1 MDLCS
6 YLKPVQILQSLEI
19 GVTESVTCQEWISIM
34 QKDSQ
39 VKGIAVRMCCGWGKC
54 RELSDS
60 ALVFAAN
67 KTLWSVAW
75 QGTAFA

>member
-1 MDLCS
+1 
-6 YLKPVQILQSLEI
+6 
-19 GVTESVTCQEWISIM
+19 M

-39 VKGIAVRMCCGWGKC
+39 VEGIDVRMCCGWGKC
-54 RELSDS
+54 KQLNDS

-75 QGTAFA
+75 QGASLAFSCISRNGKCFYCGI